1 MLENKLEKLRE
12 DLIDKGN
19 ITIALSGGV
28 DSVFLVCFAK
38 EVLGDKV
45 TAVTATDPNFAPDET
60 EYAGNLCRKLGVNHK
75 VIEVSVMDVLRDNPE
90 DRCYRCKKKIFSE
103 LIKTGANPADGTNLD
118 DMSDYR
124 PGLKALEELGIWS
137 PLRDAG
143 LTKEEI
149 RQALRDRNIEIWD
162 KPAFACLA
170 SRIPYG
176 QEITESKLDSIY
188 KVEVSLKKMGFTQ
201 VKARHHGDVVRIELL
216 PEEWNISRFK
226 EIDKAGKAAGF
237 KFTALDLEGYKTGRM
252 NR

>member
-1 MLENKLEKLRE
+1 MP
-12 DLIDKGN
+12 
-19 ITIALSGGV
+19 V
-28 DSVFLVCFAK
+28 Q
-38 EVLGDKV
+38 
-45 TAVTATDPNFAPDET
+45 
-60 EYAGNLCRKLGVNHK
+60 
-75 VIEVSVMDVLRDNPE
+75 
-90 DRCYRCKKKIFSE
+90 
-103 LIKTGANPADGTNLD
+103 
-118 DMSDYR
+118 
-124 PGLKALEELGIWS
+124 WS

-188 KVEVSLKKMGFTQ
+188 KVEVSLKQMGFTQ
-201 VKARHHGDVVRIELL
+201 VRARHHGDVVRIELL